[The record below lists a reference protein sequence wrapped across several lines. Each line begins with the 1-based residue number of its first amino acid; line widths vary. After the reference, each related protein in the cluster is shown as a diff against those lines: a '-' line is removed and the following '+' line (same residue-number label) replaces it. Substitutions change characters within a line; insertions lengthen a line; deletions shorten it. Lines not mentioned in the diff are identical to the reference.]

1 MSLKLK
7 INLKKKEIL
16 YKFNEFLI
24 LHKICTCMQIN
35 KLKRFTFQFGA
46 MLFHLYIYIM
56 RNKMY
61 CKPTFIHDDII
72 LQFTGHKLVSKD
84 KFLRVRLIK
93 LCVV

>member
-1 MSLKLK
+1 
-7 INLKKKEIL
+7 
-16 YKFNEFLI
+16 
-24 LHKICTCMQIN
+24 MQIN

-84 KFLRVRLIK
+84 
-93 LCVV
+93 